1 MLFVNSADV
10 ARDLFDKR
18 SSLYSDRF
26 DFPMLMMHVT
36 ITDFPSPGTDKDTRQ
51 DGVPLQYRVN
61 ALWGVV
67 ASPSQT
73 VSSIFPP
80 QSNKSLSSCSK

>member
-36 ITDFPSPGTDKDTRQ
+36 ITDFPSPGTDDTT
-51 DGVPLQYRVN
+51 G
-61 ALWGVV
+61 WGG
-67 ASPSQT
+67 T
-73 VSSIFPP
+73 SI
-80 QSNKSLSSCSK
+80 SG